1 MQPNS
6 LIKSSSPSVL
16 LHVFIS
22 FFSKMLLSY
31 DEPSVKKRGEKKKK
45 EKKQKKGQARKPH
58 RTS

>member
-1 MQPNS
+1 
-6 LIKSSSPSVL
+6 
-16 LHVFIS
+16 
-22 FFSKMLLSY
+22 MLLSY